1 MTSAMNKTCAIA
13 IDIGGT
19 KIATGFVDPTAPTTV
34 HGRAT
39 RPTRA
44 ADGPRVVVREIID
57 AAISIIANA
66 NADGYVPTCVGVGAP
81 GVVDTRTGCI
91 SYAGPTMPG
100 WAGTDI
106 ASTLR
111 AALDLPV
118 SVHNDVR
125 VMGLGEAVHGAAA
138 GNTGDVLFVSIG
150 TGIGGALV
158 TGGQLPQSPHDIR
171 GEIAYLLAPV
181 PAGNGCDI
189 IENIG
194 SGPSLT
200 RSYNTAVSGT
210 PAKDLREVMRRYH
223 EGEDLARRVITDS
236 LRCVGEG
243 LAAFINAI
251 DVSAVVI
258 GGGVGTLGEPILEP
272 LRQGLRNGLLA
283 PLCNIPIVQAALGTN
298 APLVGAAHMAHT
310 DILASTHL
318 MKEQ

>member
-1 MTSAMNKTCAIA
+1 M
-13 IDIGGT
+13 
-19 KIATGFVDPTAPTTV
+19 
-34 HGRAT
+34 
-39 RPTRA
+39 
-44 ADGPRVVVREIID
+44 
-57 AAISIIANA
+57 
-66 NADGYVPTCVGVGAP
+66 
-81 GVVDTRTGCI
+81 
-91 SYAGPTMPG
+91 
-100 WAGTDI
+100 
-106 ASTLR
+106 
-111 AALDLPV
+111 
-118 SVHNDVR
+118 
-125 VMGLGEAVHGAAA
+125 
-138 GNTGDVLFVSIG
+138 SIG

-181 PAGNGCDI
+181 PAGNGCDT

-223 EGEDLARRVITDS
+223 DGEDLARRVITDS